1 MCVCVYI
8 YVYISKLF
16 ISLGSIDQNF
26 IRSTIAIG
34 YFDNV
39 LFTTLDPKITRL
51 LREKIDIVTSL
62 LLHDSSQVSIN
73 KR

>member
-1 MCVCVYI
+1 M
-8 YVYISKLF
+8 LF
-16 ISLGSIDQNF
+16 VSLGTIDQKLGSI
-26 IRSTIAIG
+26 ALG

-51 LREKIDIVTSL
+51 LRERIDIVTSL
-62 LLHDSSQVSIN
+62 LVHDSSQVSIN